1 MWGLCFVGLLA
12 PRPRQHGML
21 HPKLRLTAQEK
32 SNRKENILLRLFTKN
47 MRKFYARRASFG
59 IKRSA
64 FTWGYGGGA
73 SPHIRTASPAKPRS
87 LYAQKSTLWD
97 ATFPVAEGVGRAAP
111 QKLMCI
117 AESETGRIKSDGA
130 GKRVPTPLCWIFDC
144 FSSAGNGLA
153 RGYVRRVRQ
162 RLPVH
167 PDNAV
172 PPRCRHRKVHRNRSS
187 RPLLRP
193 APG

>member
-1 MWGLCFVGLLA
+1 MGVALPLPRRGGGISPHMKALLHWFLKSSPQGLCPQGHPLGLNALCLRGGMGATQA
-12 PRPRQHGML
+12 PISEP
-21 HPKLRLTAQEK
+21 HPLQ
-32 SNRKENILLRLFTKN
+32 NREAFMPK
-47 MRKFYARRASFG
+47 RASFG
-59 IKRSA
+59 MQHPMLP
-64 FTWGYGGGA
+64 G
-73 SPHIRTASPAKPRS
+73 
-87 LYAQKSTLWD
+87 
-97 ATFPVAEGVGRAAP
+97 GVGRAAP

-117 AESETGRIKSDGA
+117 AESETGRIKRDGA

-172 PPRCRHRKVHRNRSS
+172 PPRCRHRKVHRNRSN

-193 APG
+193 APE

>member
-1 MWGLCFVGLLA
+1 MPV
-12 PRPRQHGML
+12 
-21 HPKLRLTAQEK
+21 
-32 SNRKENILLRLFTKN
+32 
-47 MRKFYARRASFG
+47 RALFG
-59 IKRSA
+59 IKRPT
-64 FTWGYGGGA
+64 FTRGHGGDA
-73 SPHIRTASPAKPRS
+73 SPHIRTASPASPRS
-87 LYAQKSTLWD
+87 LYAQKSILCD
-97 ATFPVAEGVGRAAP
+97 ATSYVAGGVGRVAP

-117 AESETGRIKSDGA
+117 AESETGRIKRDGA

-172 PPRCRHRKVHRNRSS
+172 PPRCRHRKVHRNQNN
-187 RPLLRP
+187 RPPLRP